1 MTGSRANF
9 RTGDKVEEIV
19 ATPAEC
25 WPVEPA
31 LFDTS
36 TPNIARVYDYWL
48 GGKDNYAAD
57 RAEAERLIAVYPR
70 LPFLARQSRL
80 FLARAVQ
87 WLAKQGVTQF
97 LDLGCGL
104 PTGQNTHE
112 IAQAVHPDC
121 RVVYAD
127 ADPIVVA
134 HARALLQGPGVTAIR
149 GDIAEP
155 DAILAEV
162 RAQRLVNLAEPTAII
177 LAMVLHF
184 FDAATASDIVAT
196 FARAVTPGSYI
207 VLSVGSGDEETGDAL
222 TREYQAGTLHNHSF
236 KQIAT
241 FVGGLGTGSTRGDR
255 RDGMDARIAEPATT
269 AAVGWTHPGGRR
281 QKARGRDSSISA
293 RMTGSPASRT
303 CRQSNTGI
311 TRLWRL

>member
-1 MTGSRANF
+1 M
-9 RTGDKVEEIV
+9 
-19 ATPAEC
+19 
-25 WPVEPA
+25 
-31 LFDTS
+31 
-36 TPNIARVYDYWL
+36 
-48 GGKDNYAAD
+48 
-57 RAEAERLIAVYPR
+57 
-70 LPFLARQSRL
+70 FLAK
-80 FLARAVQ
+80 AVQ
-87 WLAKQGVTQF
+87 WLAKQGVSQF

-162 RAQRLVNLAEPTAII
+162 RAQRLVNLAQPTAIV

-184 FDAATASDIVAT
+184 FDAASASEIVTT
-196 FARAVTPGSYI
+196 FARAVTPGSYL

-222 TREYQAGTLHNHSF
+222 TREYLAGTLHNHSLT
-236 KQIAT
+236 QIAA
-241 FVGGLGTGSTRGDR
+241 FVEGLELVPPGVTDAMTWMPGS
-255 RDGMDARIAEPATT
+255 PSQQ
-269 AAVGWTHPGGRR
+269 PPPQSGGRILAGV
-281 QKARGRDSSISA
+281 ARKPEVETQA
-293 RMTGSPASRT
+293 SPRA
-303 CRQSNTGI
+303 
-311 TRLWRL
+311 

>member
-1 MTGSRANF
+1 M
-9 RTGDKVEEIV
+9 
-19 ATPAEC
+19 
-25 WPVEPA
+25 
-31 LFDTS
+31 
-36 TPNIARVYDYWL
+36 
-48 GGKDNYAAD
+48 
-57 RAEAERLIAVYPR
+57 
-70 LPFLARQSRL
+70 

-121 RVVYAD
+121 RVVYVD

-155 DAILAEV
+155 DAILADV
-162 RAQRLVNLAEPTAII
+162 RAQRLVNLAEPTAVI

-196 FARAVTPGSYI
+196 LARAVAPGSYI

-236 KQIAT
+236 KQIAA
-241 FVGGLGTGSTRGDR
+241 FVEDLELVPPGVTDAMAWMPGS
-255 RDGMDARIAEPATT
+255 PSQ
-269 AAVGWTHPGGRR
+269 PPPPQSGGRILAGV
-281 QKARGRDSSISA
+281 ARKPEAETRA
-293 RMTGSPASRT
+293 SPRA
-303 CRQSNTGI
+303 
-311 TRLWRL
+311 

>member
-1 MTGSRANF
+1 VTGSRANF

-25 WPVEPA
+25 WPAEPA

-57 RAEAERLIAVYPR
+57 RAEAERLIAVYPW

-162 RAQRLVNLAEPTAII
+162 RAQRLVNLAEPTAIV

-184 FDAATASDIVAT
+184 FDAATVSEIVTT
-196 FARAVTPGSYI
+196 FARAVPPGSYL

-236 KQIAT
+236 KQIAA
-241 FVGGLGTGSTRGDR
+241 FVEDLELVPPGVTDAMAWIPGS
-255 RDGMDARIAEPATT
+255 PSQPPPPQ
-269 AAVGWTHPGGRR
+269 PGGRIL
-281 QKARGRDSSISA
+281 AGVGRKSEAD
-293 RMTGSPASRT
+293 TQVSPLSPRA
-303 CRQSNTGI
+303 
-311 TRLWRL
+311 

>member
-1 MTGSRANF
+1 VTESHANF

-25 WPVEPA
+25 WPAEPA

-70 LPFLARQSRL
+70 LAFLARQSRL

-104 PTGQNTHE
+104 PTGMNTHE

-134 HARALLQGPGVTAIR
+134 HARALLQAPGVTAIR
-149 GDIAEP
+149 GDMAEP

-162 RAQRLVNLAEPTAII
+162 RAQRLVNLTESAAVIF
-177 LAMVLHF
+177 AMVLHF
-184 FDAATASDIVAT
+184 FDAVTASDIVAT
-196 FARAVTPGSYI
+196 VARALAPGSYI
-207 VLSVGSGDEETGDAL
+207 VFSVGSGDEETGDAL
-222 TREYQAGTLHNHSF
+222 TREYQAGPLYNHSF
-236 KQIAT
+236 KQIVT
-241 FVGGLGTGSTRGDR
+241 FAEGLELVLPGVTDAMTWMPGS
-255 RDGMDARIAEPATT
+255 PSQ
-269 AAVGWTHPGGRR
+269 PPPPQSGGRILAGV
-281 QKARGRDSSISA
+281 ARKPEA
-293 RMTGSPASRT
+293 ETQVSPRA
-303 CRQSNTGI
+303 
-311 TRLWRL
+311 